1 VRTEGVYVRS
11 LGAFLPETVSVSSAV
26 DEGLLDAHDAEVY
39 GLTGIAIAGELPAPD
54 MALSAVRQALDRCG
68 QDPAALD
75 LLLYASVWH
84 QGPSGWCPQYYIQRH
99 AGAGNATAAEVRQG
113 CMGMFSALELAARW
127 LMGSPDGG
135 SALVTSADNFNSPQI
150 DRWRF
155 SPHYIMAD
163 AGCAAVLS
171 TEPGFARVCSIGS
184 VTLAEYETLHRPP
197 EPLFP
202 PGAGLG
208 RPMNFANT
216 KAQWLDSGA
225 RSSGGPLALVR
236 AQDELVADT
245 LSEAGIDLD
254 EVALVAYVH
263 GSRDRVEGRAMI
275 PLGIPLSRSMWEF
288 SRTVGH
294 IGASD
299 QIVSLDHYV
308 TEGKL
313 GPGDHV
319 LMLGVGPGLNIA
331 CAVIEILERPAWAN

>member
-1 VRTEGVYVRS
+1 VYVRS
-11 LGAFLPETVSVSSAV
+11 LGTFLPETVSVSSAV
-26 DEGLLDAHDAEVY
+26 AKGLLDAQDAEAY
-39 GLTGIAIAGELPAPD
+39 GLTEIAIAGELPAPD

-75 LLLYASVWH
+75 LLLYASVWY

-99 AGAGNATAAEVRQG
+99 AGAGNATAADVRQG

-155 SPHYIMAD
+155 SPHYVMGD

-171 TEPGFARVCSIGS
+171 TEPGFAWVCSISS
-184 VTLAEYETLHRPP
+184 VTLAEYEALHRPP

-202 PGAGLG
+202 PGAALG
-208 RPMNFANT
+208 RPMDFA
-216 KAQWLDSGA
+216 KANEQWLDSGV
-225 RSSGGPLALVR
+225 RSPEGPLMLVR
-236 AQDELVADT
+236 TQDELVADT
-245 LSEAGIDLD
+245 LSEAGIGLD
-254 EVALVAYVH
+254 EVTLVAYVH
-263 GSRDRVEGRAMI
+263 ASRERVEDRAMI
-275 PLGIPLSRSMWEF
+275 PLGLPLSRSMWEF

-299 QIVSLDHYV
+299 QIVSLDHFV
-308 TEGKL
+308 TSGKL
-313 GPGDHV
+313 GPGDHA
-319 LMLGVGPGLNIA
+319 LLLGVGPGLNIA